1 MPFKCYAMMQHYQGR
16 IHQNCPDHILS
27 VNFSSLCPERG
38 SAYFMGLELHPCF
51 ALQDGAWHI
60 LVAPM
65 LMLTA
70 AMNRHLCLQRFS
82 LFICGRCS
90 WVLSLLDCRFVSLP
104 VRRAIIIF
112 PLKAIPEESAP
123 RPSAKAA
130 DGRMLRAA
138 DQSTWR
144 PSDGP
149 QL

>member
-1 MPFKCYAMMQHYQGR
+1 MLFKCYAMMQHYQGR

-90 WVLSLLDCRFVSLP
+90 WVLSLLDCRFFSWQVHRAISSSRPGLYL
-104 VRRAIIIF
+104 RRARQS
-112 PLKAIPEESAP
+112 LLQKRQTGEGSE
-123 RPSAKAA
+123 
-130 DGRMLRAA
+130 
-138 DQSTWR
+138 DQSTMEVFRWAAA
-144 PSDGP
+144 
-149 QL
+149 